1 MASLRAEDPTR
12 LGTYP
17 LDGLLSETGVYAA
30 RSASGERVAI
40 KVFRSEPA
48 GLADELRRIRLP
60 DAYHTVRILDAG
72 VADGLPFAVME
83 YVDGETLRR
92 VIAEAGPLRGA
103 ALHRLAI
110 ATMTALVAL
119 HQSGTVHG
127 AFGPGEVMMGSDGP
141 RMINAGLAQAL
152 AATEGGATRAV
163 GTPAFMAPE
172 LFDGQA
178 PAAAADVFAWAA
190 TVVFAATGQAPFEGG
205 SMSATTNRILRDEPD
220 LTMLDDHLRGVV
232 ADCLA
237 KDPASRP
244 PAADV
249 LLRLVG
255 HSLLTAAPAELAEIS
270 EPPRPQRRSWRFAA
284 LAVVGG
290 LVVAVAT
297 AGTVYALRTRPSPA
311 TTTAVAAA
319 STTRPPSVVTLSAQP
334 TPSPP
339 PSPAAGVGLPG
350 MKATLYENPADTFR
364 VAAYLFD
371 DTVYLRAPGTN
382 RFQAIEDKA
391 EEISASPEGDWLA
404 LLDAGKL
411 TVISR
416 TGGERFTVDVGPTL
430 RPAWARDGRRLLLTT
445 AQGKAKD
452 PYGVPVPTGF
462 TIVDLATRKATAVDT
477 DDETR
482 QGRGQYTWLPDGS
495 GVAITHQVGAN
506 FGMRI
511 RDLTG
516 RETRTL
522 NWVGYSGGSRMFS
535 PGGTLFETSCPS
547 GGTMC
552 VWDLAEGV
560 RRAGVGL
567 FYPNSE
573 FWGWYDDNHLMV
585 LDPRDEQCRLV
596 AMDLR
601 GRPQRLLMTVA
612 RKQYQDL
619 RVAWARR

>member
-83 YVDGETLRR
+83 YVDGDTLRG
-92 VIAEAGPLRGA
+92 VIAETGPLRGA

-163 GTPAFMAPE
+163 GTLAFMAPE
-172 LFDGQA
+172 LFDGDA

-284 LAVVGG
+284 LAVAGG

-311 TTTAVAAA
+311 TTAVAAA

-339 PSPAAGVGLPG
+339 PSPSAGVALPG
-350 MKATLYENPADTFR
+350 MKATLFEDPADALR
-364 VAAYLFD
+364 VAAYRYD
-371 DTVYLRAPGTN
+371 DTVYVRTPGSN
-382 RFQAIEDKA
+382 RFQALKDKA
-391 EEISASPEGDWLA
+391 EEIAVSPEGDWLA
-404 LLDAGKL
+404 LLDSGKV
-411 TVISR
+411 TMISR
-416 TGGERFTVDVGPTL
+416 TGGDRFTVDVGPAR
-430 RPAWARDGRRLLLTT
+430 RPTWARDGRRLLLTT
-445 AQGKAKD
+445 AQGAGKD
-452 PYGVPVPTGF
+452 SDGAPVPTGF
-462 TIVDLATRKATAVDT
+462 TILDLAARKATALDT
-477 DDETR
+477 DEETH
-482 QGRGQYTWLPDGS
+482 QGRGQYAWLPDGE
-495 GVAITHQVGAN
+495 GVAITYQTDAG
-506 FGMRI
+506 FGMRL
-511 RDLTG
+511 RDLAG

-522 NWVGYSGGSRMFS
+522 NWVGFTGGARMFS
-535 PGGTLFETSCPS
+535 PSGTLFETSCPS

-552 VWDLAEGV
+552 VWDMAEGG
-560 RRAGVGL
+560 RRASVAV
-567 FYPNSE
+567 FYQNPE
-573 FWGWYDDNHLMV
+573 FWGWYDENHLMV
-585 LDPRDEQCRLV
+585 LDPSAEPVRLV

-601 GRPQRLLMTVA
+601 GRPQRLLLTVA

-619 RVAWARR
+619 RVSWARR